1 MDVEEFINQLEELKT
16 IQEIN
21 SFIQYFGTNEK
32 FSRNVISVL
41 FDKVKRSFLTF
52 EACWWKI

>member
-41 FDKVKRSFLTF
+41 FDKVKRSF
-52 EACWWKI
+52 